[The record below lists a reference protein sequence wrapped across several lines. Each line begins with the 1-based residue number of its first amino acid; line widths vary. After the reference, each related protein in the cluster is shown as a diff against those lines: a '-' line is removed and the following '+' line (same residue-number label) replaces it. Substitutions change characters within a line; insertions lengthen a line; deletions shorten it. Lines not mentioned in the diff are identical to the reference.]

1 MNIQQYLTIKQ
12 GDAKK
17 NYLPDNTPVVLQS
30 QNEALYDALI
40 DYLNSKC
47 VNQHA
52 KQIQNAKALFANNHL
67 GTRIF
72 IHNLLYAVVYN
83 YLGRVLPV
91 NGIFQYDAGICK
103 GACGY
108 GTNRV
113 VALLGNALI
122 ETNIPLQDI
131 QLFPQQMLVEFWT
144 AFKSLTLAQM
154 QGTGIDY
161 NFRPATCSVQ
171 PRQVKSKEAFGLV
184 DKSGLAS
191 QCTDCVNNPDNMFTQ
206 NIKI

>member
-30 QNEALYDALI
+30 QNKALYDAVLN
-40 DYLNSKC
+40 YLDSDC
-47 VNQHA
+47 VNQA
-52 KQIQNAKALFANNHL
+52 AEQIQNAKALLANNHH

-83 YLGRVLPV
+83 YLGLVLPV
-91 NGIFQYDAGICK
+91 NGKFQYDAGMCK

-131 QLFPQQMLVEFWT
+131 QRFPQQMLVEFWT

-154 QGTGIDY
+154 QGTGIEY
-161 NFRPATCSVQ
+161 NFRGKTCPV
-171 PRQVKSKEAFGLV
+171 RLHLTKSKEAFGLV
-184 DKSGLAS
+184 DESEPAS
-191 QCTDCVNNPDNMFTQ
+191 QCTDCVNNSDAMFAQ
-206 NIKI
+206 NIRI